1 MMKKKNWD
9 LAQSLPPSCPRAIH
23 LPRQREAKQY
33 LLLSHSKPLRKSAIL
48 NNFVWFHDMPPS
60 DEGGGNRK
68 VDGGRDNAKQKF
80 IKLHETALICS
91 NPNSRSSPS
100 AVFTA
105 FSPWKHAFSP
115 IYKTAQNKKQ
125 YFVKFKRK

>member
-1 MMKKKNWD
+1 LFSGAEFAKNPVCY
-9 LAQSLPPSCPRAIH
+9 Q
-23 LPRQREAKQY
+23 KFGF
-33 LLLSHSKPLRKSAIL
+33 KPVVQHPISA
-48 NNFVWFHDMPPS
+48 H
-60 DEGGGNRK
+60 
-68 VDGGRDNAKQKF
+68 KQKF

-105 FSPWKHAFSP
+105 FSPWKYAFSP

>member
-1 MMKKKNWD
+1 MGAGQQHLLFSLVCKINWD

-80 IKLHETALICS
+80 ILAPHNRNQPLAGFPRGAAFDQFLEIV
-91 NPNSRSSPS
+91 PS
-100 AVFTA
+100 VQVT
-105 FSPWKHAFSP
+105 
-115 IYKTAQNKKQ
+115 
-125 YFVKFKRK
+125 V

>member
-1 MMKKKNWD
+1 LNGDSICKAIFDRAVAFTFFVFVGKMNWD

-80 IKLHETALICS
+80 TVTNKERASHERI
-91 NPNSRSSPS
+91 
-100 AVFTA
+100 
-105 FSPWKHAFSP
+105 
-115 IYKTAQNKKQ
+115 
-125 YFVKFKRK
+125 